1 MSLRNNTFP
10 VIQKAA
16 LMIVVSFVLMLTGIT
31 AKADTSTVTMNAET
45 VTLTDANKEFEL
57 EAVSTSP
64 LSSVDWVCSDRSVVT
79 WSSNWNSGQYRWGV
93 KLKALKNGTAG
104 YMPRAR

>member
-31 AKADTSTVTMNAET
+31 KAQQMLPFTTLGRDST
-45 VTLTDANKEFEL
+45 
-57 EAVSTSP
+57 
-64 LSSVDWVCSDRSVVT
+64 
-79 WSSNWNSGQYRWGV
+79 
-93 KLKALKNGTAG
+93 
-104 YMPRAR
+104 RAT